1 MVLVMESKITVKHV
15 ELMLDI
21 LLDIDSVEYLFY
33 GDALDEEDFM
43 NQIKDNIEWLQEVR
57 IKLMES
63 DHRYCNY

>member
-1 MVLVMESKITVKHV
+1 MESKITVKHV

-43 NQIKDNIEWLQEVR
+43 NQIKDNIDWLQDVR
-57 IKLMES
+57 IKLM
-63 DHRYCNY
+63 DKQ